1 MNKRLV
7 AFHLSEAVEQ
17 LQSMMDEIPRDNEYG
32 YGEFLVEM
40 QHVYYH
46 LNTAWNAKDVSDA
59 VAEPGSDELFNR
71 WGQFPTDLPLMRIE

>member
-7 AFHLSEAVEQ
+7 AFHLAEAVEQ
-17 LQSMMDEIPRDNEYG
+17 LQSMLDEISRDNEYG

-46 LNTAWNAKDVSDA
+46 LNTAWNARDISDA
-59 VAEPGSDELFNR
+59 AAEPNSDELFNR
-71 WGQFPTDLPLMRIE
+71 WGSFPENFPLMRIE